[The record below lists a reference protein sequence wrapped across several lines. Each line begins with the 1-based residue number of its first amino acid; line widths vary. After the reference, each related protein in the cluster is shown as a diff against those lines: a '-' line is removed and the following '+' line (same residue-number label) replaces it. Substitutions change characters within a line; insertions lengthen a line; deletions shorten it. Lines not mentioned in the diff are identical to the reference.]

1 MSGKTKYTDE
11 AIGRLKIVDDF
22 LPPPDQLA
30 FRDETVKVTITLSKA
45 SVEFFKREAKRR
57 GTPYQA
63 MIRKLLDHYAQ
74 AYGSASADSGKPRRG
89 R

>member
-1 MSGKTKYTDE
+1 MSSKIKYSNEPLGKVE
-11 AIGRLKIVDDF
+11 VVDDF

-30 FRDETVKVTITLSKA
+30 FREETVKVTITLNKA
-45 SVEFFKREAKRR
+45 SIDFFKREAKRR

-63 MIRKLLDHYAQ
+63 MIRKLLDHYARV
-74 AYGSASADSGKPRRG
+74 YGAELGIRDKPRRG

>member
-1 MSGKTKYTDE
+1 MSGKIKYMNE
-11 AIGRLKIVDDF
+11 PLGKLKIVDDF

-30 FRDETVKVTITLSKA
+30 FRDDTVKVTITLNKA

-74 AYGSASADSGKPRRG
+74 AYGSASGDSDKPRRG
-89 R
+89 